1 MTTVVVGGHSRNV
14 GKTSVVAGLIAAFS
28 QYPWTAVK
36 ISSHRHAGSA
46 VAGMTGTAVPDVYEE
61 KDPRG
66 GSDTSRFLAAG
77 ALRSLWVRGGA
88 DNLESAMQQLM
99 PILRSSLYA
108 LIESN
113 RILRF
118 IQPDLYILV
127 LRCDIE
133 DFKDSAR
140 ETLSRA
146 DAIVAVGSGSIPPA
160 WRDALQAS
168 LERIPVFRMPD
179 LQSIPKELVD
189 FVQSR
194 LFRK

>member
-1 MTTVVVGGHSRNV
+1 MTTVVVGGHSRKV
-14 GKTSVVAGLIAAFS
+14 GKTSVAAGLIAAFS

-36 ISSHRHAGSA
+36 ISSHRHAGIAAAAAS
-46 VAGMTGTAVPDVYEE
+46 DIYEE
-61 KDPRG
+61 KDKRG
-66 GSDTSRFLAAG
+66 DSDTSRFLAAG

-88 DNLESAMQQLM
+88 DNLESAIQRLM
-99 PILRSSLYA
+99 PILLSSRFV

-127 LRCDIE
+127 LRYDIE
-133 DFKDSAR
+133 DFKLSAR

-146 DAIVAVGSGSIPPA
+146 DVIVAVNSGSSLPA
-160 WRDALQAS
+160 WNDVLQDALR
-168 LERIPVFRMPD
+168 RIPVFRIPD

-189 FVQSR
+189 FVRSR
-194 LFRK
+194 LFPQKIQK